1 MTSFKNKKSAEI
13 ATNAADE
20 LRRLARYADRSQEQL
35 ASEIGI
41 SRQTMN
47 VKLNGGPLDL
57 TEFVAIALSLG
68 KNPSE
73 VLGEAEQRAGG
84 SPNAARHH
92 TRQGGA

>member
-1 MTSFKNKKSAEI
+1 MTSFKDKKSVEI

-68 KNPSE
+68 ENPSE
-73 VLGEAEQRAGG
+73 VLGKAEQTALA
-84 SPNAARHH
+84 NA
-92 TRQGGA
+92 

>member
-1 MTSFKNKKSAEI
+1 MTSFKDKKSAEI
-13 ATNAADE
+13 TTNAADE

-57 TEFVAIALSLG
+57 TEFVAIAMSLG

-73 VLGEAEQRAGG
+73 VLGKAEQTALA
-84 SPNAARHH
+84 NA
-92 TRQGGA
+92 

>member
-1 MTSFKNKKSAEI
+1 MTSFKDKKSAEI
-13 ATNAADE
+13 ATNAVDE

-68 KNPSE
+68 ENPSE
-73 VLGEAEQRAGG
+73 VLGKAEQTALA
-84 SPNAARHH
+84 NA
-92 TRQGGA
+92 